1 MNKKKKK
8 TSKNYLR
15 SAFNTMVLT
24 WNDRSKYNCKC
35 IASSLYLLFEV
46 IILQRGET
54 ISKEHISLY
63 LPLQQHFCLEFFL
76 DRFFL
81 KVPTTVDILFQKN
94 NYKCSL
100 GLLYLDHCWKS
111 GISLNV
117 IFSLERLISV
127 LFTWLNHTN
136 ASEQNDFISEQSK
149 KVCSIKYELGQRDR
163 LHYLLIGI
171 WAILF

>member
-1 MNKKKKK
+1 M
-8 TSKNYLR
+8 
-15 SAFNTMVLT
+15 
-24 WNDRSKYNCKC
+24 
-35 IASSLYLLFEV
+35 
-46 IILQRGET
+46 
-54 ISKEHISLY
+54 
-63 LPLQQHFCLEFFL
+63 
-76 DRFFL
+76 
-81 KVPTTVDILFQKN
+81 DILFQKN
-94 NYKCSL
+94 NYKCNL

-171 WAILF
+171 